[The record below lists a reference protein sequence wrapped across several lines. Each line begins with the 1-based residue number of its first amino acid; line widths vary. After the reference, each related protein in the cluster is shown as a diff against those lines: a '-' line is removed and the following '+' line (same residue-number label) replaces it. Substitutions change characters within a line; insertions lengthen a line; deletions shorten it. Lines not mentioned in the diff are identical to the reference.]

1 MITAANY
8 YTHEGELFL
17 LIPFVLL
24 VWAALDDWAK
34 NRNSNSKDDD
44 Q

>member
-34 NRNSNSKDDD
+34 NRNSTKDDN

>member
-17 LIPFVLL
+17 LIPFV
-24 VWAALDDWAK
+24 WAALDDWAK
-34 NRNSNSKDDD
+34 NRNSTKDDD